1 MLLAAIGYLAALIV
15 TMATIGQPSS
25 KSDRPDGEPAQTP

>member
-15 TMATIGQPSS
+15 TMATVGQPSS
-25 KSDRPDGEPAQTP
+25 QSGSA